1 MIHTHTHVHTYIH
14 PYIHE
19 YRYIHVRNYIRMY
32 KVYENAV
39 RAYAFKEPIGDSRVF
54 RDWFFLSS
62 LTVLFRRTF
71 LYFIPRVALGISV
84 SRFAF
89 GGWQNSERERGPN
102 CRKFGTYCTRIS
114 VNKIDD
120 ITVSL
125 LWMSFQNFLFQI
137 KLLVESNE
145 FSICFSVSF
154 ILISLFVIVRQAML
168 TEI

>member
-39 RAYAFKEPIGDSRVF
+39 RAYAFKEPIGDSRIF
-54 RDWFFLSS
+54 RDLFFLSS

-89 GGWQNSERERGPN
+89 GGWQNSERERE
-102 CRKFGTYCTRIS
+102 REDRIAENS
-114 VNKIDD
+114 EHTAHVP
-120 ITVSL
+120 
-125 LWMSFQNFLFQI
+125 
-137 KLLVESNE
+137 
-145 FSICFSVSF
+145 
-154 ILISLFVIVRQAML
+154 A
-168 TEI
+168 